1 MSGGEIINPAAKIR
15 TVFINDEIVRVPIE
29 VCDNCEEWK
38 DAHAGSYTRGIG
50 GEKILWLCGECK

>member
-1 MSGGEIINPAAKIR
+1 MKDNEIINPAAKIR

-50 GEKILWLCGECK
+50 GEKILWLCGDCK